1 MPFRRCADRAWPQ
14 ARPGIQLKPQ
24 SVDGKGTVPSTNSDF
39 CWEKEMRMTEAGKV
53 PEKTGEN
60 ANGSP
65 AARRPFETLRREVD
79 RIFDEFGGEFWR
91 SPFRRSGDPMFRRE
105 LTAGN
110 APAVDIVE
118 KDNAFEVTADVPGF
132 DDKSI
137 EVQVVNGSLW
147 IKGERKSEK
156 EERQKGYHLSER
168 EFGSFQRCF
177 RLPDGIDT
185 DNIEATLK
193 QGVLM
198 VTLPK
203 TADAQKVAKKI
214 DIKEA

>member
-1 MPFRRCADRAWPQ
+1 
-14 ARPGIQLKPQ
+14 
-24 SVDGKGTVPSTNSDF
+24 
-39 CWEKEMRMTEAGKV
+39 MRMTEADKV

-60 ANGSP
+60 ANGGS

-91 SPFRRSGDPMFRRE
+91 SPFRRSLAGDPTFRRE

-147 IKGERKSEK
+147 IKGERKSER
-156 EERQKGYHLSER
+156 EERQKGYYLSER

-185 DNIEATLK
+185 DKIEASLK

-203 TADAQKVAKKI
+203 TADAQKAAKKI

>member
-1 MPFRRCADRAWPQ
+1 M
-14 ARPGIQLKPQ
+14 
-24 SVDGKGTVPSTNSDF
+24 S
-39 CWEKEMRMTEAGKV
+39 EAAKA
-53 PEKTGEN
+53 PEKADEN
-60 ANGSP
+60 ASGGSP
-65 AARRPFETLRREVD
+65 ARRPFESLRREVD
-79 RIFDEFGGEFWR
+79 RIFDEFGSEFWR
-91 SPFRRSGDPMFRRE
+91 SPFRRSGDPIFRRE

-118 KDNAFEVTADVPGF
+118 KENAFEVTADVPGF

-147 IKGERKSEK
+147 IKGERKSER
-156 EERQKGYHLSER
+156 EEKQKGYYLSER

-185 DNIEATLK
+185 DKIEANLK
-193 QGVLM
+193 KGVLI

-203 TADAQKVAKKI
+203 TADAQKAAKKI
-214 DIKEA
+214 EIKEA

>member
-1 MPFRRCADRAWPQ
+1 
-14 ARPGIQLKPQ
+14 
-24 SVDGKGTVPSTNSDF
+24 
-39 CWEKEMRMTEAGKV
+39 MTEAGKV
-53 PEKTGEN
+53 PEKANEN
-60 ANGSP
+60 ANGG
-65 AARRPFETLRREVD
+65 AGARRPFETLRREVD

-91 SPFRRSGDPMFRRE
+91 SPFRRSLMGDAMFRRE

-118 KDNAFEVTADVPGF
+118 NDNAFEVTADVPGF

-137 EVQVVNGSLW
+137 EIQVLNGSLW
-147 IKGERKSEK
+147 IKGERKSER
-156 EERQKGYHLSER
+156 EEKRTGYYLSER

-185 DNIEATLK
+185 DKIEASLNK
-193 QGVLM
+193 GVLV

-203 TADAQKVAKKI
+203 SADEQRAAKKI
-214 DIKEA
+214 EIKEA

>member
-1 MPFRRCADRAWPQ
+1 
-14 ARPGIQLKPQ
+14 
-24 SVDGKGTVPSTNSDF
+24 
-39 CWEKEMRMTEAGKV
+39 MTEAGKV
-53 PEKTGEN
+53 PEKAGEN
-60 ANGSP
+60 ANGDPS
-65 AARRPFETLRREVD
+65 ARRPFETLRREVD

-91 SPFRRSGDPMFRRE
+91 SPFRRSLTGDPMFRRE

-137 EVQVVNGSLW
+137 EVQVLNGSLW
-147 IKGERKSEK
+147 IKGERKSER
-156 EERQKGYHLSER
+156 EEKRKGYYLSER

-185 DNIEATLK
+185 DKIEASLRK
-193 QGVLM
+193 GVLM

-203 TADAQKVAKKI
+203 TADAQKAAKKI
-214 DIKEA
+214 EIKEA